1 MCNKIGWRLFVGH
14 GGIIYDITF
23 PSTYFAPTEVVCV
36 IHPLHIHDL
45 CTFLFSA
52 WFVMRLFWF
61 PASSSLIQTQHT
73 QTLTQNPRLESPVN
87 ITHSFDFMRWTRLF
101 RIISAHVH
109 KLNAYFDLYSDWTD
123 NTRSIHH
130 PLACQPAPVFNE
142 TEFDLNCLHVI
153 IHLCARMKFKRV
165 ILNQCYASCC
175 RYLIQLSKLF
185 EIVAFLAG
193 RYRNNDI
200 LCS

>member
-23 PSTYFAPTEVVCV
+23 PSTYFAPPEVVCV
-36 IHPLHIHDL
+36 WFIH
-45 CTFLFSA
+45 CTFMICAHFFFPLDSSCVYFD
-52 WFVMRLFWF
+52 FLLPLRL
-61 PASSSLIQTQHT
+61 SKHNT
-73 QTLTQNPRLESPVN
+73 QTLTQNSRLESPVN
-87 ITHSFDFMRWTRLF
+87 IAHSFDFMRWTRLF

-185 EIVAFLAG
+185 EIVAFFAG